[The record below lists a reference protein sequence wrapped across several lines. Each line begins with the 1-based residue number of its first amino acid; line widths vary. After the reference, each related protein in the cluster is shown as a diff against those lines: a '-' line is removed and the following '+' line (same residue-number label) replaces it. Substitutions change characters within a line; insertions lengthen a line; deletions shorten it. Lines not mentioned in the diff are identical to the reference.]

1 MADLRVTDTIIADTQ
16 HGFQAAATHLE
27 PVTQA
32 VLHLSTDP
40 AGASAM
46 TSGLADQ
53 NLQLAVLFAAA
64 GQCLARLA
72 QDTAQAGQEFGQT
85 DQALGH
91 EVPGTGG

>member
-1 MADLRVTDTIIADTQ
+1 MADLRVTDAIIADTQ
-16 HGFQAAATHLE
+16 HGFQAAAAHLE

-32 VLHLSTDP
+32 VLHFEAAP
-40 AGASAM
+40 AGATAM

-85 DQALGH
+85 DQALGR
-91 EVPGTGG
+91 EVSGTGG